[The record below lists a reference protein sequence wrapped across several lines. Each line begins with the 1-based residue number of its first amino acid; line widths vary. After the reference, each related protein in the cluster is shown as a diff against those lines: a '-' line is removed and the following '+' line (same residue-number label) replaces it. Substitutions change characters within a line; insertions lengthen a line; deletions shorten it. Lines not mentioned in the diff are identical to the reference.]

1 MATKQKIIITGIED
15 GVGWQAVSNREWL
28 KVTNIV
34 ATAVEDSF
42 NVSVEANSTSEVRT
56 GIVTVIPSDN
66 GTNGLVNVSQQ
77 GVVIHTLSIN
87 PTAKSSPSAGEI
99 FAIAVTSNT
108 SWMVSLPDWCTA
120 DVAGGTGNGTIN
132 VTVAGNAGGQRTGN
146 ITVTAGTLTATCAVT
161 QAAYVAPNLSISP
174 TTKSSPSAG
183 ETFAIT
189 VTSNTSW
196 TVSLPGWCTADVAG
210 GTGNGTINVT
220 VAGNTGSQ
228 RTGNITVTAGALT
241 AICAVTQATG
251 ATDRMFH
258 SRLYMNDTLTSS
270 IRFDITI
277 MVQTQ
282 NAYYEWTH
290 FVVFNNSTLDDEWV
304 DSIPASDQSMITGI
318 EVNLNTRSYTGG
330 VYADM
335 WSDGNFLTD
344 TDVMPGSLSWSGNIP
359 GNSMD
364 FIATYSNF

>member
-15 GVGWQAVSNREWL
+15 GVVWQAVSNQEWL
-28 KVTNIV
+28 KITDIV
-34 ATAVEDSF
+34 ATALEDSF
-42 NVSVEANSTSEVRT
+42 NVSADPNGASEVRT

-77 GVVIHTLSIN
+77 GAVIYT
-87 PTAKSSPSAGEI
+87 
-99 FAIAVTSNT
+99 
-108 SWMVSLPDWCTA
+108 
-120 DVAGGTGNGTIN
+120 
-132 VTVAGNAGGQRTGN
+132 
-146 ITVTAGTLTATCAVT
+146 
-161 QAAYVAPNLSISP
+161 LSISP
-174 TTKSSPSAG
+174 TVKSSPAAG
-183 ETFAIT
+183 ETFVIT

-196 TVSLPGWCTADVAG
+196 TVSLPGWCTADGAG
-210 GTGNGTINVT
+210 GTGNGAINVT
-220 VAGNTGSQ
+220 VAANTGGQ
-228 RTGNITVTAGALT
+228 RTGNVTVAAGTLT
-241 AICAVTQATG
+241 ATCAVTQAAA

-258 SRLYMNDTLTSS
+258 SRLYMNDYLTSS

-290 FVVFNNSTLDDEWV
+290 FVVFNNSTLDEEWV
-304 DSIPASDQSMITGI
+304 DTIPSSDQSMITGI
-318 EVNLNTRSYTGG
+318 EVNMNTRSYTGG

-335 WSDGNFLTD
+335 WSDSNFLTD

-359 GNSMD
+359 GNSVD